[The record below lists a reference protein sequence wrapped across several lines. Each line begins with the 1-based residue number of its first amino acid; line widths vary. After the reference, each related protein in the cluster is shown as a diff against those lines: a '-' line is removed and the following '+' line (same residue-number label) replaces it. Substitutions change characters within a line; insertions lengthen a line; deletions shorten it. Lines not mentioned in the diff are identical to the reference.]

1 MQVEY
6 CMVNDVIG
14 SFLHVCLQPVEL
26 FSFVHSKIEDL
37 VEGFSYVH
45 VHGLL
50 QQYCYERS

>member
-1 MQVEY
+1 
-6 CMVNDVIG
+6 MVNDVIG
-14 SFLHVCLQPVEL
+14 LFLHVCLQPVEL

-37 VEGFSYVH
+37 VKGFSY

>member
-45 VHGLL
+45 GLL